1 MEFEKLIDNIM
12 DSYSELGGINRSGAE
27 NLPNRANV
35 VSALSDLQALIF
47 PGFKYDEQLD
57 SENLRYV
64 VGRHVNRVIS
74 ILTPEIQK
82 ALLRVLSQ
90 NCEDGD
96 ERQLEA
102 RAENFKNSHCY
113 KLAKKTVEAL
123 IAAKLAELQALQEK
137 EAEQ

>member
-12 DSYSELGGINRSGAE
+12 ESYNSLGGINRSGAE

-35 VSALSDLQALIF
+35 VAALSDLQALIF
-47 PGFKYDEQLD
+47 PGFKYDEELD

-64 VGRHVNRVIS
+64 VGKHVNRVIS

-90 NCEDGD
+90 NCDEGD
-96 ERQLEA
+96 ERKLEA

-113 KLAKKTVEAL
+113 KLAQKTVEAL
-123 IAAKLAELQALQEK
+123 IAAIPGLRATIQRTRRR
-137 EAEQ
+137 